1 MFDLSDGS
9 IDEAE
14 IYDKLEEKTPECL
27 ADFLDNYDFRITVSA
42 STRLETSCDLY
53 INLRDM
59 KNYDTFED
67 LIYDDSNYYDD
78 IIDNLKNE
86 VDYAELDSL
95 DIDEVR

>member
-1 MFDLSDGS
+1 
-9 IDEAE
+9 
-14 IYDKLEEKTPECL
+14 
-27 ADFLDNYDFRITVSA
+27 
-42 STRLETSCDLY
+42 
-53 INLRDM
+53 M